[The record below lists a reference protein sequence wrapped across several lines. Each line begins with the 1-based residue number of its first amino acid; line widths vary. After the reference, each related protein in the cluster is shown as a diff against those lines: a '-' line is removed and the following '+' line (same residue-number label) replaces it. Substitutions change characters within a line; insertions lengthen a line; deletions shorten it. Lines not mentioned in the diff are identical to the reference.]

1 MSFVPLS
8 RIFPAAYRDDHVI
21 AVRQGQALTFAA
33 LRADA
38 AAATQRL
45 KQAGCK
51 RGALVCRDSYWFIVG
66 MLALMQ
72 AKADIVFPA
81 NAQPGT
87 LSALSGSHDGLVT
100 DDPSLPERLLLLPEA
115 AECSTAGL
123 APVEAAACRLEF
135 FTSGSAGQSKKIV
148 RTLAQLEIEAQTFHG
163 LWAATVGDAAAF
175 TTVSHQ
181 HIYGISFKLLWPI
194 MTGRPFCAATH
205 EYWESLFAELSPG
218 AVVVSS
224 PAHLTRLGGLAPLP
238 AARRPRMILSAGAPL
253 PLAAA
258 QDAERVLGV
267 LPTEIYGSTETGAIA
282 TRRPSSAGV
291 PWQLLPGNRIR
302 LGEDERLE
310 LQSAYV
316 DPDDWFAT
324 ADRIDLHADGRF
336 TLRGRLDGVAKI
348 EGKRIGLA
356 AIARALETLPF
367 VEAAEVTV
375 VRDDRDQLAAVV
387 VLTAL
392 GRAALSDKGA
402 FRLTRLLRRQ
412 LAVTQEAAGLP
423 RRWRFVEAMPTGPM
437 GKRQA
442 SAIAALFR
450 EHCDG

>member
-8 RIFPAAYRDDHVI
+8 RIFPAAYRDEHVV
-21 AVRQGQALTFAA
+21 ALRHGQPLTFAA
-33 LRADA
+33 LRADVA
-38 AAATQRL
+38 AAARRL

-51 RGALVCRDSYWFIVG
+51 RGALVCRDSYWFTVG

-72 AKADIVFPA
+72 AQADIVFPA

-87 LSALSGSHDGLVT
+87 LSALGGSHDGLVT
-100 DDPSLPERLLLLPEA
+100 DDPSLPQRLLFLPAPEQG
-115 AECSTAGL
+115 STAAL
-123 APVEAAACRLEF
+123 APVAAAACRLEF
-135 FTSGSAGQSKKIV
+135 FTSGSTGQSKKIV

-163 LWAATVGDAAAF
+163 LWAAAVGDAVAF

-181 HIYGISFKLLWPI
+181 HIYGISFKLMWPL

-224 PAHLTRLGGLAPLP
+224 PAHLTRLGGLAPL
-238 AARRPRMILSAGAPL
+238 AVERRPRMVLSAGAPL

-282 TRRPSSAGV
+282 TRRPASAEV
-291 PWQLLPGNRIR
+291 LWQPLPGNRIR
-302 LGEDERLE
+302 LGADERLE
-310 LQSAYV
+310 LQSPYV
-316 DPDDWFAT
+316 DPDGWFAT

-375 VRDDRDQLAAVV
+375 VREDRDQLAAIV
-387 VLTAL
+387 VLSAL

-412 LAVTQEAAGLP
+412 LAATQEAAGLP

-437 GKRQA
+437 GKRA
-442 SAIAALFR
+442 TGALAALFR
-450 EHCDG
+450 ENCDG